1 MKDNL
6 KTEEVKTQFGTL
18 YKAYKALNKAGH
30 KISFQAVY
38 QWKENVPKRWADKI
52 KDISK

>member
-1 MKDNL
+1 MDVQL
-6 KTEEVKTQFGTL
+6 KTEEVKTKFGTL

-38 QWKENVPKRWADKI
+38 QWKENVPKIWANRI
-52 KDISK
+52 KEISK

>member
-1 MKDNL
+1 MKYNL
-6 KTEEVKTQFGTL
+6 KTEEVKTKFGTL

-38 QWKENVPKRWADKI
+38 QWKENVPEKWSDRI
-52 KDISK
+52 KEITK